1 MATYAI
7 GDVQGCLGSLRRLI
21 DQIEFSPH
29 TDRLWFVGDLV
40 NRGPDSA
47 GVLRYVK
54 GLGPSA
60 QTVLGNH
67 DLYLLAAAENIV
79 TLRPK
84 DTIRDVLGSEDRAA
98 LIEWLR
104 FQPLHVHEGAFFMV
118 HAGLLPQWT
127 LEEAIELAR
136 EVESALAGRDYQTFL
151 HHLFHGSAS
160 HWDPLLKG
168 PERLVAIT
176 RVFTRLRTCTAQGL
190 MSPFSGPPDE
200 APHGYVPWFQLPHRR
215 SNDTTVIAGHWAALG
230 LRLEPDVWAIDSGCI
245 WGKRL
250 TAVRLEDRAVFQVDC
265 AGRPCHD

>member
-7 GDVQGCLGSLRRLI
+7 GDVQGCFGSLRRLL
-21 DQIEFSPH
+21 DQIKFSAQ

-54 GLGPSA
+54 GLGPTA

-67 DLYLLAAAENIV
+67 DLYLLAAAETVV

-84 DTIRDVLGSEDRAA
+84 DTIHDVLEADDRPE
-98 LIEWLR
+98 LIDWLR
-104 FQPLHVHEGAFFMV
+104 HQPLHFREGAYFMV

-127 LEEAIELAR
+127 LEEAIELAV
-136 EVESALAGRDYQTFL
+136 EVEAALRGRDYKTFL

-160 HWDPLLKG
+160 HWDSSLRG

-190 MSPFSGPPDE
+190 MSPFAGPPDQ

-215 SNDTTVIAGHWAALG
+215 PDGAIIIAGHWAALG
-230 LRLEPDVWAIDSGCI
+230 LHLEPTVWAIDSGCV
-245 WGKRL
+245 WGKQL
-250 TAVRLEDRAVFQVDC
+250 TAVRLEDRRVFQVDN
-265 AGRPCHD
+265 AE